1 MGLNV
6 VTNYATNAEQEREH
20 KKLLSYTFY
29 DFKAI
34 VILLTLY
41 IIQGIPMGIH
51 LSLPLIIYNKVSYS
65 QMGNLSLTAIPL
77 SLKLLWAPIME
88 SLYSRRLG
96 KRKCWIIPVQLITA
110 CLMLFVSA
118 NNRFD
123 RWTGQHGETVDVTAL
138 LVYCTIT
145 YILMATQDVVVDGWA
160 LNMLRPEMRIH
171 ASTCNAAGQHIG
183 INISYVCLTI
193 LSSNQMSRII
203 NQTKDVIVTGAG
215 EDNVSSHVQAIAD
228 RDFGIM
234 SHYIRIFGIV
244 TLAVTVLVMFI
255 HEVEDAPTL
264 IELQPVTEIG
274 IIDTSPATRRWN
286 MIKQSYALL
295 IQILKLEPALLLGKL
310 VLTINLIYSPEEPA
324 ELKLLEKGVPKDLLA
339 SITPFIIPLQI
350 VGPPLITTAIR
361 RSSSADVIYKGLR
374 MRLLV
379 VMSYVGLTYVAGL
392 YYTTMPHSQLV
403 TVLFYIPV
411 VVLSILRH
419 ICELV
424 VCVALVALFADVS
437 DPSIGGTYM
446 ALLNALMNVGEL
458 VPRLL
463 GFWMI
468 DALELY
474 SRGLVDGLLIEG
486 LLCIIL
492 GVIVLPIFRK
502 VLLRI
507 ESYGVNEWYVNKF
520 AEA

>member
-350 VGPPLITTAIR
+350 VGPPLVDNNCNKAIKQRRRNLQGFKDEIT
-361 RSSSADVIYKGLR
+361 SSHELCGVDVCG
-374 MRLLV
+374 RL
-379 VMSYVGLTYVAGL
+379 
-392 YYTTMPHSQLV
+392 
-403 TVLFYIPV
+403 VLHYNAAQ
-411 VVLSILRH
+411 SI
-419 ICELV
+419 
-424 VCVALVALFADVS
+424 ALVALFADVS